1 MGIPI
6 RDYGTTGLRV
16 PALGYGAER
25 IGDPALD
32 ESFVGKFLNELLD
45 LGVTLIDTARSYGLS
60 EERIGRHIS
69 HRRHEFVL
77 STKVGYGVEGV
88 PDWTYDAVVMGVE
101 QALKRLNTD
110 YIDIVHLHS
119 CFQDTLERGEV
130 IEALYKTVQD
140 GKVRVAAY
148 SGENEPLEWALR
160 SARFQGLMFSVNV
173 FDQRAIR
180 RVLWPAKEKGT
191 GIIAKRPMGNAPWMY
206 KECPEGF
213 YCAEYWHRMKAM
225 GLDFAYDWPELALR
239 FACFTYGVD
248 SCVVGTLNME
258 HVKKNIQYISRGVL
272 NEDTVNY
279 IRDAFTRADR
289 DWRGVV

>member
-16 PALGYGAER
+16 PALGYGAGK
-25 IGDPALD
+25 IGDPNLD
-32 ESFVGKFLNELLD
+32 EGFVSELLNQILD

-69 HRRHEFVL
+69 HRRQEYVL

-88 PDWTYDAVVMGVE
+88 ADWTYEAVVGGVE
-101 QALKRLNTD
+101 EALVRMKTD

-119 CFQDTLERGEV
+119 CYQDTLERGEV
-130 IEALYKTVQD
+130 IEALWKMVND

-148 SGENEPLEWALR
+148 SGENEPLEWAVR
-160 SARFQGLMFSVNV
+160 SERFPGLMFSVNV
-173 FDQRAIR
+173 FDQRAVR

-206 KECPEGF
+206 PERPVGQ
-213 YCAEYWHRMKAM
+213 YCEEYWHRMKAM

-239 FACFTYGVD
+239 FSCFTYGVD
-248 SCVVGTLNME
+248 SCVVGTLNIDNMR
-258 HVKKNIQYISRGVL
+258 KNIQYVSKGVL
-272 NEDTVNY
+272 NEDTVKY
-279 IRDAFTRADR
+279 IRDAFTKADR
-289 DWRGVV
+289 NWIGQV